1 MYRYDN
7 YDQQIVNERVAQYR
21 DQVRRRLSGELA
33 EDEFRPLR
41 LQNGLYM
48 QIHAYM
54 LRIAVPYG
62 LVSSRQMRMFAHI
75 ARNYDRGYGHFTT
88 RQNIQFNWLK
98 LEDTPAIL
106 ADLASVEMHGIQTSG
121 NCIRNISSDEFA
133 GVAADEIVDPRPYA
147 EILRQW
153 STFHPEFAYL
163 PRKFKIAISGAT
175 TDRAAIL
182 VHDIGLSVLK
192 NARGEI
198 GFRVLVGGGLGRTP
212 IIGSEIYD
220 FLPWQ
225 HMMTYIE
232 AIMRVYNQ
240 YGRRDNIYK
249 ARIKIL
255 VKALGAAEFKRQ
267 VDAEWADIK
276 DGSSTLTVEELQRV
290 EKYFT
295 PPVYEIFSGDDPAV
309 AVHKAENKAFANWL
323 QRNVKPHKVS
333 GYAAVVL
340 SLKKTAIAPGDAS
353 DIQMDAA
360 ADLADRF
367 SFGELRITHMQN
379 LVLADVRQADLFT
392 LWKIAAAQGMAT
404 PNVGLLSDIIC
415 CPGGDFCT
423 LANARSIPL
432 ARAIS
437 ERFESLD
444 FQHDIGEIEINMS
457 GCMNSCGH
465 NHVGHIGVLGVDK
478 QDGGEWYQISLGGDQ
493 GNQSAIGKVIGPSF
507 TFQQVPQV
515 IDRLLQVYVRERIE
529 DEKFI
534 DTVRRIGLVP
544 FKEYV
549 YATPV
554 VPDARLDDEAY
565 GLLKDQNS
573 VASSYAVPY
582 FTPRF

>member
-21 DQVRRRLSGELA
+21 DQVRRRLSGELT

-62 LVSSRQMRMFAHI
+62 LLSSEQMRMFAHI
-75 ARNYDRGYGHFTT
+75 ARKYDRGYGHFTT

-133 GVAADEIVDPRPYA
+133 GVAADETVDPRPYA

-175 TDRAAIL
+175 TDRAAIQ
-182 VHDIGLSVLK
+182 VHDIGLAALK

-212 IIGSEIYD
+212 IIGSEICD

-276 DGSSTLTVEELQRV
+276 DGSGTLTAEELQRV
-290 EKYFT
+290 KKYFM
-295 PPVYEIFSGDDPAV
+295 PPAYETLSGDDPAL
-309 AVHKAENKAFANWL
+309 AALKAENKALANWL
-323 QRNVKPHKVS
+323 QRNVKPHKVP

-340 SLKKTAIAPGDAS
+340 SLKKTVIAPGDAS

-437 ERFESLD
+437 ECFESLD

-529 DEKFI
+529 DERFI
-534 DTVRRIGLVP
+534 DTVRRVGLAP

-554 VPDARLDDEAY
+554 VPDVRLDDEAY

-573 VASSYAVPY
+573 VAASYAVPY

>member
-7 YDQQIVNERVAQYR
+7 YDQQIVNERVAQYA

-54 LRIAVPYG
+54 LRVAVPYG
-62 LVSSRQMRMFAHI
+62 LLSSQQMRMFAHI
-75 ARNYDRGYGHFTT
+75 ARKYDRGYGHFTT

-133 GVAADEIVDPRPYA
+133 GVAADEMVDPRPYA

-153 STFHPEFAYL
+153 STFHPEFAFL
-163 PRKFKIAISGAT
+163 PRKFKIAMTGAK
-175 TDRAAIL
+175 TDRAAIQ
-182 VHDIGLSVLK
+182 VHDIGLEVLK
-192 NARGEI
+192 NAQGEV

-212 IIGSEIYD
+212 MIGSEIYD

-255 VKALGAAEFKRQ
+255 VKALGATEFKRQ

-276 DGSSTLTVEELQRV
+276 DGPSTLTVEELRRV

-295 PPVYEIFSGDDPAV
+295 PPPYEKLLGDDPAV
-309 AVHKAENKAFANWL
+309 AQHKEQEKAFANWL
-323 QRNVKPHKVS
+323 QRNVKPHKIP

-353 DIQMDAA
+353 AEQMDAA

-379 LVLADVRQADLFT
+379 LVLADVKQADLFT

-493 GNQSAIGKVIGPSF
+493 GNKSSIGKVIGPSF

-515 IDRLLQVYVRERIE
+515 IDRLLQVYVRVRIE
-529 DEKFI
+529 EEKLI
-534 DTVRRIGLVP
+534 DTVRRVGLAP
-544 FKEYV
+544 FKEFV

-554 VPDARLDDEAY
+554 EPDARLDDMAY
-565 GLLKDQNS
+565 GLLKDQNN
-573 VASSYAVPY
+573 VAASYAVPY